1 MGEINKSIYSALTKI
16 KTVLSEQIQM
26 RFPLCYVG
34 RGTDGQVDA
43 VGLKELGDIY
53 RWKKDLIWDW
63 FNVE

>member
-1 MGEINKSIYSALTKI
+1 
-16 KTVLSEQIQM
+16 M

-43 VGLKELGDIY
+43 VGLKELRDIY

-63 FNVE
+63 FNIE